1 MQRAYHPNE
10 WDPKG
15 GMINTFPEGD
25 WYTLEGRDP
34 HIAAN
39 WKYAGRK

>member
-1 MQRAYHPNE
+1 
-10 WDPKG
+10 
-15 GMINTFPEGD
+15 MINTFPEGD
-25 WYTLEGRDP
+25 WYILEGKDP